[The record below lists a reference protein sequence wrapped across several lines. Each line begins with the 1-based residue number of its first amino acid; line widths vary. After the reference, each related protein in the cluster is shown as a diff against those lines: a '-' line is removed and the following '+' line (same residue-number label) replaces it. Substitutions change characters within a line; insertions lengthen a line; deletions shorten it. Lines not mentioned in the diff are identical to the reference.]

1 VSNKSGAHQMIASVI
16 VASTLMVTGFVSSAS
31 AQDMKS
37 WQTEIAKKIAKKQVY
52 PRAALRKELQGK
64 ASVEINVD
72 REGNIVAHAIKTST
86 GHDVLDREVP
96 KLMKRVS
103 PLPAPPAAVTDSEL
117 TMVLPLAWAL
127 E

>member
-1 VSNKSGAHQMIASVI
+1 MIASVI